1 MSETL
6 QLPTMEEDPPGGQG
20 TPAQGAE
27 SRRPSSVGEDQTT
40 VPLVEVAIPVYNE
53 EGVLES
59 SIRRLRSYLDESFP
73 FSASVVIVD
82 NASVDGTWAIATRL
96 SEEIGGV
103 EAIHLDEKGKGLAI
117 RTAWSASRS
126 PIVAYMD
133 ADLSTGLDG
142 LLPLIAPLVSGHS
155 QLSIGSR
162 IDPGA
167 RVLRGAKRE
176 FISRTYTLLL
186 RGALRCNFSD
196 AQCGFKAMRR
206 DAVDPLM
213 GLVKDQHWFFD
224 TELLLQAERQG
235 LRIHEVPVDWIDDPD
250 SRVNI
255 GGAVRDDLHGV
266 WRLARQKWF
275 AHGSVDESPPRPKDA
290 ATFDHHGE
298 LARYAS
304 VGIVSTV
311 ACLTLFFIFRSWL
324 DIFAANVVATALT
337 TAVNT
342 FAHARFTFRRRA
354 TGRTRYAVITGLC
367 SFAVAIGLTSATLAF
382 TYVIGRTS
390 PAAEAVAIIVGM
402 IAASCVRFVLLRE
415 WAFRT
420 HARSVRSNGEDA
432 GARRLM
438 DSPQA
443 A

>member
-1 MSETL
+1 MTETL
-6 QLPTMEEDPPGGQG
+6 QLPAMEEDPPPRPGEGISG
-20 TPAQGAE
+20 LVEARDPTPEPADCAE
-27 SRRPSSVGEDQTT
+27 P
-40 VPLVEVAIPVYNE
+40 PLVEVAIPVYNE
-53 EGVLES
+53 EMVLES
-59 SIRRLRSYLDESFP
+59 SVRKLRSYLDESFP
-73 FSASVVIVD
+73 FSASIVIVD
-82 NASVDGTWAIATRL
+82 NASVDSTWAIAARL
-96 SEEIGGV
+96 SEELDGV
-103 EAIHLDEKGKGLAI
+103 TAIHLDEKGKGLAI
-117 RTAWSASRS
+117 RTAWTASRS

-142 LLPLIAPLVSGHS
+142 FLPLIAPLVSGHS

-176 FISRTYTLLL
+176 FISRSYNLLL
-186 RGALRCNFSD
+186 RGALRCGFSD

-206 DAVDPLM
+206 DAVEPVMDQ
-213 GLVKDQHWFFD
+213 VEDQHWFFD

-255 GGAVRDDLHGV
+255 GGAMRDDLHGV
-266 WRLARQKWF
+266 WRLTRQRWF
-275 AHGSVDESPPRPKDA
+275 DSSSRDESPLRQSDA
-290 ATFDHHGE
+290 DAFDQHGE

-304 VGIVSTV
+304 VGIASTI

-324 DIFAANVVATALT
+324 GIFGANVAATALT

-354 TGRTRYAVITGLC
+354 QGRARYAVITGSC

-382 TYVIGRTS
+382 TYLIGRTS

-402 IAASCVRFVLLRE
+402 VAASCVRFVLLRE
-415 WAFRT
+415 WAFRSHT
-420 HARSVRSNGEDA
+420 RSVLVDPP
-432 GARRLM
+432 ARAVRL
-438 DSPQA
+438 DTDWA

>member
-1 MSETL
+1 VAT
-6 QLPTMEEDPPGGQG
+6 EEDPVP
-20 TPAQGAE
+20 
-27 SRRPSSVGEDQTT
+27 

-53 EGVLES
+53 EEILES
-59 SIRRLRSYLDESFP
+59 SIRKLRSYLDESFP
-73 FSASVVIVD
+73 FSASIVIVD
-82 NASVDGTWAIATRL
+82 NASVDRTWAIATGL
-96 SEEIGGV
+96 SLELTGV
-103 EAIHLDEKGKGLAI
+103 SAIHLDEKGKGLAI
-117 RTAWSASRS
+117 RTAWGASRS

-176 FISRTYTLLL
+176 FISRSYNLLL

-255 GGAVRDDLHGV
+255 GGAIKDDLRGV
-266 WRLARQKWF
+266 WRLSKQGFGRNASGEPFSQQPN
-275 AHGSVDESPPRPKDA
+275 DPIIDY
-290 ATFDHHGE
+290 HGE

-304 VGIVSTV
+304 VGIASTI
-311 ACLTLFFIFRSWL
+311 ACLALFFILRSSL
-324 DIFAANVVATALT
+324 GIFGANLAATAIT

-354 TGRTRYAVITGLC
+354 KGRTRYAVITGMC

-382 TYVIGRTS
+382 TYLIGRTS

-420 HARSVRSNGEDA
+420 HARSIRSDTSAE
-432 GARRLM
+432 
-438 DSPQA
+438 A
-443 A
+443 AVPVERSRAA